1 MPRHRGMK
9 YIYTSSVCVFSR
21 VLLCGWKIPQSG
33 KEKKQKIK
41 LFCLK
46 RNNKNRSDAHHTF
59 FSEKVHRLFRGL
71 AHFQPTKRKKGFRL
85 AAVV

>member
-1 MPRHRGMK
+1 MYFH
-9 YIYTSSVCVFSR
+9 VFYCA
-21 VLLCGWKIPQSG
+21 VG
-33 KEKKQKIK
+33 KSLNREKKRNKIK
-41 LFCLK
+41 NSFVLRETTK
-46 RNNKNRSDAHHTF
+46 IDPMRITF

>member
-1 MPRHRGMK
+1 
-9 YIYTSSVCVFSR
+9 VFYCAVS
-21 VLLCGWKIPQSG
+21 KIPRSG